1 MDRPQVA
8 MEVQPLNAHGLI
20 RASWAAM
27 WLEYKSLRLYRA
39 NLWLTAIQE
48 FTTVGVWYFISV
60 FVSPVANGVVT
71 RYGGNYIAYVL
82 IGVLLNQVAI
92 AALNTPFRTVSDAF
106 WDKRLETYRLQSHG
120 IWGNLL
126 GRLAWSILF
135 ATVLQGLMVTVLI
148 VTGLLPITHQVSLV
162 SVALAWFLV
171 VVANAG
177 LGLMGASLFFLLE
190 VKKGQDPIT
199 WIYGYLI
206 QIVTGLYIP
215 IRVLPVWLASLG
227 RVLPQTY
234 AFEIMRLATLSG
246 ASTSSLGSLFVG
258 LGLGST
264 TAMGL
269 GILMMIWALRHAE
282 KVSGLGVVV

>member
-1 MDRPQVA
+1 MTTPQTTI
-8 MEVQPLNAHGLI
+8 EVQPLSTSGLL
-20 RASWAAM
+20 RASWAGM

-48 FTTVGVWYFISV
+48 LTTVGVWYFV
-60 FVSPVANGVVT
+60 GAFLSPVANGVVT
-71 RYGGNYIAYVL
+71 RYGENYVVYVL
-82 IGVLLNQVAI
+82 MGVLLNQVAI

-126 GRLAWSILF
+126 GRLAWSVLF
-135 ATVLQGLMVTVLI
+135 ATILQGLMVVVLI
-148 VTGLLPITHQVSLV
+148 MAGLLPIRHQVSLV

-206 QIVTGLYIP
+206 QIVTGLYVP
-215 IRVLPVWLASLG
+215 IRVLPIWLASVG

-246 ASTSSLGSLFVG
+246 VSIASLGTFFVG

-282 KVSGLGVVV
+282 KAAGLGVVV

>member
-1 MDRPQVA
+1 M
-8 MEVQPLNAHGLI
+8 
-20 RASWAAM
+20 
-27 WLEYKSLRLYRA
+27 
-39 NLWLTAIQE
+39 
-48 FTTVGVWYFISV
+48 
-60 FVSPVANGVVT
+60 VV
-71 RYGGNYIAYVL
+71 VL
-82 IGVLLNQVAI
+82 IMA
-92 AALNTPFRTVSDAF
+92 
-106 WDKRLETYRLQSHG
+106 
-120 IWGNLL
+120 
-126 GRLAWSILF
+126 
-135 ATVLQGLMVTVLI
+135 
-148 VTGLLPITHQVSLV
+148 GLLPITHQVSLV

-206 QIVTGLYIP
+206 QIVTGLYVP
-215 IRVLPVWLASLG
+215 IRVLPIWLASVG

-246 ASTSSLGSLFVG
+246 VSIASLGTFFVG

-282 KVSGLGVVV
+282 KAAGLGVVV